1 MKKRIQTMTAALLVF
16 GALYLTASA
25 QAQNATVVWG
35 AGPQNISSAADVSIQ
50 GTLVD
55 AFNLGPSGVTA
66 TTVNGVNF
74 APFEF
79 PGFASFTAEVTQGN
93 YDFTEISGNQLNSY
107 NNLGT
112 GSGAYSG
119 LSAAYRTLL
128 SSAGSATFA
137 DTLQLTISGLTIGQA
152 YQFQW
157 WDNNSSLAT
166 SPTTGNE
173 LNTIATADNSVTL
186 DANLP
191 NADGGLGQFAIG
203 TFTAND
209 PTQIINFDGDGSG
222 SDPTLNAFQLRAEAV
237 PEPATATLFGIG
249 LLIIILKLRSRP
261 TVI

>member
-1 MKKRIQTMTAALLVF
+1 MTAALVVL
-16 GALYLTASA
+16 GALYTTASL
-25 QAQNATVVWG
+25 QAQNATVDWG
-35 AGPQNISSAADVSIQ
+35 LGAQNILGDTDVSTD

-66 TTVNGVNF
+66 TTVNGINF

-79 PGFASFTAEVTQGN
+79 PGFASFTAEVTLGN

-112 GSGAYSG
+112 GTAPYSA
-119 LSAAYRTLL
+119 LSPSYRTLL
-128 SSAGSATFA
+128 SSGGSATFA

-173 LNTIATADNSVTL
+173 LNTTASADNTVTL
-186 DANLP
+186 NANLL
-191 NADGGLGQFAIG
+191 NADGGLGQFATG
-203 TFTAND
+203 TFTAD
-209 PTQIINFDGDGSG
+209 DATQIINFDGSSG
-222 SDPTLNAFQLRAEAV
+222 ASDPLLNAFQLRVV
-237 PEPATATLFGIG
+237 PEPATGALIGIG
-249 LLIIILKLRSRP
+249 ALLLVMKFRSRP
-261 TVI
+261 SRL